1 MKKFITLGLLG
12 VAAVSQAQQKT
23 ITGFTD
29 ASATKELKTEQSFDA
44 SLSPQRIGETIKELS
59 AFPHNLG
66 SPGSKAVAEKILQK
80 YKSYGLDAHIETY
93 TVLYP
98 TPKTRVLEL
107 TGPTKYS
114 ALLKEQAL
122 AGDATSGQANQ
133 LPTYNAWSA
142 DGDVSA

>member
-1 MKKFITLGLLG
+1 MKR
-12 VAAVSQAQQKT
+12 T
-23 ITGFTD
+23 ITFGFILAIFAAKAQKNISGFTA
-29 ASATKELKTEQSFDA
+29 ASAAKELKAEQTFDA
-44 SLSPQRIGETIKELS
+44 SLSAAHIGETIKELS

-80 YKSYGLDAHIETY
+80 YKSYGLDAHIETF

-114 ALLKEQAL
+114 ALLKEQPV
-122 AGDATSGQANQ
+122 AGDATS
-133 LPTYNAWSA
+133 
-142 DGDVSA
+142 